1 MTPERNGG
9 RPQVAFQGEPGA
21 FSEEALGIFFGG
33 DADPLPRRD
42 FRAVVDAV
50 ESAEA
55 SFGILPVENTL
66 AGGVGGAWDAL
77 ADSRLEVV
85 GEIIHP
91 IRLFLLG
98 VPGARV
104 ADLERILSHPV
115 ALAQCTR
122 FLSSHAHAQAVAVH
136 DTAGAAQE
144 VARDGNPRMA
154 AVAPQGAAQRYGLEI
169 LQPDLQDRADNQT
182 RFFVVRREGGP
193 QPPEDSAG
201 ATFSTVLLVE
211 ARDQPG
217 ALLRL
222 LVPFATRGIDLSRIE
237 SRPGAQPWQYRFAI
251 ELRADAS
258 DRRTREALD
267 ELRSLTAY
275 FRLLGSFRGANRAA
289 HALPADGGRPAAAQP
304 TS

>member
-1 MTPERNGG
+1 MTRHRTNA
-9 RPQVAFQGEPGA
+9 RPRVAFQGEPGA
-21 FSEEALGIFFGG
+21 FSEEALAVFFDG
-33 DADPLPRRD
+33 DGDPLPRRD

-50 ESAEA
+50 EGGEA
-55 SFGILPVENTL
+55 TFGILPVENTL

-98 VPGARV
+98 MAGARV
-104 ADLERILSHPV
+104 AELERILSHPV

-122 FLSSHAHAQAVAVH
+122 FLSAHAHAQAVAVH

-144 VARDGNPRMA
+144 VAREGNPRMA
-154 AVAPQGAAQRYGLEI
+154 AVAPQGAADRYGLAV

-193 QPPEDSAG
+193 QPPAG
-201 ATFSTVLLVE
+201 SPAAGFSTVLLVE

-237 SRPGAQPWQYRFAI
+237 SRPGAQPWQYRFVM

-258 DRRTREALD
+258 ERRTREALD

-275 FRLLGSFRGANRAA
+275 FRLLGSFPGAERARS
-289 HALPADGGRPAAAQP
+289 ALR
-304 TS
+304 